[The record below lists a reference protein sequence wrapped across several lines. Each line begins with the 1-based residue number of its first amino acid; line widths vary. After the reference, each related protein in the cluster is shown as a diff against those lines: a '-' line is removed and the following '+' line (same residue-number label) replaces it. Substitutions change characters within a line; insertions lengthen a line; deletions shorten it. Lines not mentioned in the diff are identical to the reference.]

1 MMTITTKITIM
12 RRIQNYIL
20 SFHMSG
26 IYALW
31 PYQAWQE
38 SKEEQTMHPSAQRL
52 QVLTPVDEEAAV
64 SGKYPEGQILEHSL

>member
-1 MMTITTKITIM
+1 M
-12 RRIQNYIL
+12 
-20 SFHMSG
+20 
-26 IYALW
+26 YALW

-64 SGKYPEGQILEHSL
+64 SGKYPEGQILEHNL